1 MFKQKD
7 LDVLENSPVITER
20 RLVKKIVEAFLKTPL
35 GQLFNNENVFDS
47 LYSLISTNVY
57 GLTHKKLSEM
67 TYLELIFLFRDTIV
81 AKETDPKTAD
91 YQSMRLTY
99 ILHSMI
105 NSSRD
110 PICNL
115 LKSVSVGS
123 LVSYVDSIH
132 CGVLKECRESISQN
146 AKMLRDF
153 NGDFNA
159 LTLAGIIEKGRLA
172 MTVTFNP
179 LAEPEDYQAYYE
191 QTYSVYKL
199 YRTLIY
205 EQFAT
210 ALYNRWDLRKFLK
223 KMSLYDDLTD
233 YD

>member
-35 GQLFNNENVFDS
+35 GQLFTNETAFDS
-47 LYSLISTNVY
+47 LYDMLTENVF
-57 GLTHKKLSEM
+57 GLTKKKLSEI
-67 TYLELIFLFRDTIV
+67 TYLELIFLFRDTFMLREI
-81 AKETDPKTAD
+81 DPKTAD

-132 CGVLKECRESISQN
+132 WGVLKECRESISKN

-153 NGDFNA
+153 NGDLNA

-179 LAEPEDYQAYYE
+179 LAQPEDYQAYYE
-191 QTYSVYKL
+191 QTHSVYKL

-210 ALYNRWDLRKFLK
+210 ALYNRWDLKKFLK
-223 KMSLYDDLTD
+223 KKRLYDDLTD